1 LFYTFKKIHKT
12 KSFDRR
18 QKAEKEKERKEREMP
33 TVCVGGSRAASA
45 LSAAGQT
52 AAQAYGLGAGDV
64 GLLKGSTRPP
74 EPPSLDPIDIM
85 GPGAAAAETKQ
96 PKLLSYR
103 NSMVSLMRYHESNF
117 VREAKRY
124 QVFPTVDYVSGD
136 VEQLQEEGGYEQ
148 LVGVKTFRRFED
160 MLENGYA
167 YAKKSPLHTQPR
179 PVHWVARTQFT
190 GRG

>member
-1 LFYTFKKIHKT
+1 
-12 KSFDRR
+12 
-18 QKAEKEKERKEREMP
+18 MP
-33 TVCVGGSRAASA
+33 TVCVGGSRVASA

-52 AAQAYGLGAGDV
+52 AAQAYGLGAGGDV
-64 GLLKGSTRPP
+64 GLLKPMRTP
-74 EPPSLDPIDIM
+74 EPPSLEPIDVT
-85 GPGAAAAETKQ
+85 GKEAEQ

-103 NSMVSLMRYHESNF
+103 SSMVSLMRYHESNF

-148 LVGVKTFRRFED
+148 LAGVKTFRRFED

-167 YAKKSPLHTQPR
+167 GGASCILGHKHSPR
-179 PVHWVARTQFT
+179 
-190 GRG
+190 